1 MNIKK
6 IAIACVCGFVAMTVA
21 SIVPMILFYAPH
33 GEAQA
38 EKFLGVVQ
46 TTPEPL
52 PAMIG
57 AISNT
62 L

>member
-33 GEAQA
+33 GEALA
-38 EKFLGVVQ
+38 EKFPGVVQ
-46 TTPEPL
+46 ATPDSL
-52 PAMIG
+52 PAMI
-57 AISNT
+57 
-62 L
+62 